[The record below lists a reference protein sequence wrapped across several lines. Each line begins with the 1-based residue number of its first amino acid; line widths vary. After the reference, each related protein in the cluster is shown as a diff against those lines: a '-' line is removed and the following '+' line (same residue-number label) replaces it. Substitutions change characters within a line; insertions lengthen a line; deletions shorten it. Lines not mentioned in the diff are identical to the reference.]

1 MRTNP
6 LIRIFVVLIFACTIA
21 VAQTKTAVP
30 EFAPEIPEILAKFPK
45 TNIDYDRSLLNEEE
59 KKVVALLIEASKSV
73 DQLFFKQVSE
83 KNLPL
88 REMLVSHSTDPKS
101 REGLELF
108 DVMKGRWDRLEED
121 KPFIGPFGKEGMK
134 PPGAA
139 FYPEDMT
146 KEEFENWIQAH
157 PEDREAFQGLFTVI
171 RREGSALKAIPYHQY
186 YAKDLEPLVKKLREA
201 AQLTSNASLKNY
213 LTKRADAFLNDNY
226 YESDVAW
233 IDLNSPI
240 EIVIG
245 PYEVY
250 EDNLFNY
257 KASYEV
263 FLTVVDKK
271 ESEHLAKYLKHLS
284 DMERNLPIPDE
295 HKNPNRGSSTALK
308 IVQEI
313 YTAGD
318 ARAGVQTSAFNLPN
332 DESVREKKGF
342 KNVLLKNVMEA
353 KFKQSGKP
361 IAERLVDPSQV
372 GKISFDA
379 YFNHVLFHELS
390 HGLGPG
396 LINGPDGK
404 RVETRLL
411 LKNLYST
418 IEEAKADTL
427 GIWNLLYAMDK
438 KLLSGFDAET
448 LYITNAGLLFR
459 SMRFGIG
466 EAHGRGTAI
475 QWNWFREKGAILPT
489 SDKHYK
495 VDVAKM
501 RSAVESLSNEL
512 LMIEATGD
520 FDRATKLVEKYG
532 VTNEEINH
540 VIEGL
545 KDIPTDIAP
554 VFVAAG
560 EK

>member
-1 MRTNP
+1 MRTNQ
-6 LIRIFVVLIFACTIA
+6 LTKLFLVLILACTTAIA
-21 VAQTKTAVP
+21 KPKAAAP
-30 EFAPEIPEILAKFPK
+30 ELSPEIPEVLAKFPK

-59 KKVVALLIEASKSV
+59 KKVVALLVEASKLV
-73 DQLFFKQVSE
+73 DQIFFKQVSE
-83 KNLPL
+83 KNLQL
-88 REMLVSHSTDPKS
+88 REVLSSSSDPKY
-101 REGLELF
+101 RQALELF
-108 DVMKGRWDRLEED
+108 DMMKGRWDRLEEN
-121 KPFIGPFGKEGMK
+121 KPLIGPFGKEGMK

-146 KEEFENWIQAH
+146 KEEFENWLQGH

-171 RREGSALKAIPYHQY
+171 RREGTALKAIPYHQY
-186 YAKDLEPLVKKLREA
+186 YAKDLDPLVKKLREA
-201 AQLTSNASLKNY
+201 AQLTSNASLKHY

-233 IDLNSPI
+233 IDLDSSI

-257 KASYEV
+257 KASYES

-271 ESEHLAKYLKHLS
+271 ESESLAKYLKHLP

-318 ARAGVQTSAFNLPN
+318 ARAGVQTAAFNLPN
-332 DESVREKKGF
+332 DERVREKKGF

-361 IAERLVDPSQV
+361 IAERLLDPSQV
-372 GKISFDA
+372 GKLSFDA
-379 YFNHVLFHELS
+379 YFNHILFHELS

-418 IEEAKADTL
+418 IEEAKADAC
-427 GIWNLLYAMDK
+427 GVWNLLYAMDK
-438 KLLSGFDAET
+438 KLLSAFDAET

-459 SMRFGIG
+459 SMRFGIT

-475 QWNWFREKGAILPT
+475 QWNWFREKGAIVPT

-495 VDVAKM
+495 VDIAKM
-501 RSAVESLSNEL
+501 RSAIESLSNEL

-532 VTNEEINH
+532 VTNEEINR